1 MINHIVLMK
10 LNDRADDAVISGMR
24 DYVAAIAA
32 QLDQVRSYRLVRS
45 TSAVAKGHDWA
56 ILSAF
61 ENEADIAAFRVA
73 PLHQEFVAFTDPYT
87 ADYMALDYESASP

>member
-1 MINHIVLMK
+1 MFNHIVLMN
-10 LNDRADDAVISGMR
+10 LNDRADETVIAGIR

-32 QLDQVRSYRLVRS
+32 QVDQVRSYVLVRN
-45 TSAVAKGHDWA
+45 TSAVAKGFDWA

-61 ENEADIAAFRVA
+61 DNEADLDAYRVA

-87 ADYMALDYESASP
+87 VDYMALDYESGSP